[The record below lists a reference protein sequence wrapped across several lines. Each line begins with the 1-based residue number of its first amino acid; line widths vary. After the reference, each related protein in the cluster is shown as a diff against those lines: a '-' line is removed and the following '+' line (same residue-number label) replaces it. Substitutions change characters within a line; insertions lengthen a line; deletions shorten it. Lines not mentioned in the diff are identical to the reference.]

1 MRRFSCCILA
11 LFVLGPVARAAEIRA
26 FEDATLRAVHFV
38 DDNVGWAVGD
48 DGVIWNTLDAGKH
61 WDRQPTGVKASLRS
75 VQFIDHNVGWVAGRQ
90 ELPERQRHCGSFHEP
105 KRTPEPRCDAHGSR

>member
-11 LFVLGPVARAAEIRA
+11 LFAFGPVARAAEIRA

-48 DGVIWNTLDAGKH
+48 DGVVWNTLDAGHGAFKLVDPESFAARYH
-61 WDRQPTGVKASLRS
+61 APASTAVPWARRRL
-75 VQFIDHNVGWVAGRQ
+75 
-90 ELPERQRHCGSFHEP
+90 
-105 KRTPEPRCDAHGSR
+105 

>member
-11 LFVLGPVARAAEIRA
+11 LFAFGPVARAAEIRA

-48 DGVIWNTLDAGKH
+48 DGVVWNTLDAGKH
-61 WDRQPTGVKASLRS
+61 WDRQSTGVNASLRP
-75 VQFIDHNVGWVAGRQ
+75 VG
-90 ELPERQRHCGSFHEP
+90 QRGP
-105 KRTPEPRCDAHGSR
+105 QDAPRPTSRGGIKGCFPVVR